1 MKKIFSAVLLMFV
14 STALFAQL
22 NVHRTQDALER
33 VGTLR
38 ASYAYLYARDS
49 TYYLVVGREAGS
61 DDAGHFALG
70 LSAESAILTLQDL
83 ISAAET
89 MDSNSSI
96 TVSDAK
102 GEGAVITKYKML
114 GKPYLE
120 YEMESFHGR
129 RNITVAE
136 LKKAIDLIREH
147 STTRE

>member
-1 MKKIFSAVLLMFV
+1 
-14 STALFAQL
+14 
-22 NVHRTQDALER
+22 
-33 VGTLR
+33 
-38 ASYAYLYARDS
+38 
-49 TYYLVVGREAGS
+49 
-61 DDAGHFALG
+61 
-70 LSAESAILTLQDL
+70 
-83 ISAAET
+83 

-136 LKKAIDLIREH
+136 LKKAIDLISEH
-147 STTRE
+147 SAPRE